1 MQQVLVTKEQNKL
14 LIIYKLKTFIKMTE
28 NTFQSKMEYTWG
40 EKEKDTTQNNVY
52 R

>member
-1 MQQVLVTKEQNKL
+1 MTYNIQVKDIYQNDGEHFS
-14 LIIYKLKTFIKMTE
+14 I
-28 NTFQSKMEYTWG
+28 KMEYTWG

>member
-1 MQQVLVTKEQNKL
+1 MTYNTQVKDIYQNDG
-14 LIIYKLKTFIKMTE
+14 E
-28 NTFQSKMEYTWG
+28 HFQSKMEYTWAWG